1 MVHVQVVRGGER
13 KQVSIFDLVVGDVVP
28 LSIGGQVNR
37 NSDLSLSVFLVFLLR
52 GPWILMF
59 RLYIERW
66 KICMKYLFVYL
77 SCGV

>member
-52 GPWILMF
+52 GPWILLF
-59 RLYIERW
+59 GLYI
-66 KICMKYLFVYL
+66 
-77 SCGV
+77 